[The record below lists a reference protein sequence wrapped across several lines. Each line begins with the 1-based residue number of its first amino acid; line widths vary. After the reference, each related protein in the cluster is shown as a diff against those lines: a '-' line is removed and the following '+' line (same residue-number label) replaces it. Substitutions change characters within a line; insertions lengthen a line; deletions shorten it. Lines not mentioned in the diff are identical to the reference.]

1 MGLKCES
8 PVISFYA
15 FLFDLLR
22 SPEFTR
28 GTDEQILKSN
38 LDFLLFLSAIT
49 LQDLRMAGYLKK
61 KILLLWV
68 NYSSVTDSNT
78 VQLGR
83 KRKCSCFAMPFRKL
97 LTWISNYEGILFILI
112 KSIAQVSREDSLFIG
127 DVTLF

>member
-49 LQDLRMAGYLKK
+49 LHDLRMAGYLKK
-61 KILLLWV
+61 KSF
-68 NYSSVTDSNT
+68 YF
-78 VQLGR
+78 G
-83 KRKCSCFAMPFRKL
+83 
-97 LTWISNYEGILFILI
+97 LI
-112 KSIAQVSREDSLFIG
+112 IPA
-127 DVTLF
+127 